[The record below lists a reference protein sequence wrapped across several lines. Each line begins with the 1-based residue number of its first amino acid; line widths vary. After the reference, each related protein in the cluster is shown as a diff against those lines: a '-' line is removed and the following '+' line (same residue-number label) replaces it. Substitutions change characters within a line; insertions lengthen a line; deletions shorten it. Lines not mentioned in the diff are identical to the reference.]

1 MNHTQITQRV
11 VDAAALILT
20 TAAANTEQT
29 GCPVTSAFA
38 TAETRT
44 AETYHLTTKELA
56 MAARLATRAAFA
68 TGAYA
73 IGAMADP
80 NIRATALHNA
90 VHHIDTYQLRDQPCS
105 ARSESHSPEPGTTPH
120 RPTRPKTS
128 SGSAQHSAP
137 HVSVWRNCANY
148 LSRISTR
155 SIAGRT
161 GRDDRSAA
169 A

>member
-11 VDAAALILT
+11 VDAAGLILSL
-20 TAAANTEQT
+20 AAANTEQT
-29 GCPVTSAFA
+29 GCSVTLAFA
-38 TAETRT
+38 TAETQT
-44 AETYHLTTKELA
+44 AETYLLTTQELA
-56 MAARLATRAAFA
+56 RAARLATRAAFV

-80 NIRATALHNA
+80 DVRTTALREA

-105 ARSESHSPEPGTTPH
+105 TGSEPRSPEPRTTH
-120 RPTRPKTS
+120 RPTRQKTS

-137 HVSVWRNCANY
+137 HVSVWRSCANY

-155 SIAGRT
+155 SIGNRT
-161 GRDDRSAA
+161 DPDDRSAA